1 MKQNFMEQV
10 YALVNTAI
18 ERSESA
24 AALGRAVGV
33 NKSNLSNW
41 SQKKSAPST
50 AQLAPIADLVG
61 AQIVLP
67 GETPDLRTFA
77 RMLALEAE
85 DAPAHHMER
94 GLDST
99 TPESV
104 LEYVAAKRHHQPDM
118 LFHPNYL
125 TKLGLDAAD
134 GILYRVPNDALH
146 PAVSRGD
153 QVLVDR
159 TQTSIEDG
167 ALYLFHLGPS
177 FALRYAARELGR
189 VILYTT
195 SSVPSQSLTPEQEQ
209 EIKILGRVVWVGKK
223 L

>member
-1 MKQNFMEQV
+1 M
-10 YALVNTAI
+10 
-18 ERSESA
+18 
-24 AALGRAVGV
+24 
-33 NKSNLSNW
+33 
-41 SQKKSAPST
+41 KKSFSET
-50 AQLAPIADLVG
+50 IISSIAKASEPFKTDKEFCDSAGITTVNFSRWTKLQRSPRIVELNPVMDYLG

-94 GLDST
+94 SLDST

-104 LEYVAAKRHHQPDM
+104 LEYVAAKRHNQPDM
-118 LFHPNYL
+118 LFHPDYL
-125 TKLGLDAAD
+125 KHLKLDAAD
-134 GILYRVPNDALH
+134 GILYRVHNNALC
-146 PAVSRGD
+146 PTICQGD
-153 QVLVDR
+153 LVLADR
-159 TQTSIEDG
+159 TQISIEDG
-167 ALYLFHLGPS
+167 ALYLIQFGPS

-189 VILYTT
+189 LILYTS
-195 SSVPSQSLTPEQEQ
+195 SSVPSQSLTPEQEK

>member
-1 MKQNFMEQV
+1 M
-10 YALVNTAI
+10 
-18 ERSESA
+18 
-24 AALGRAVGV
+24 
-33 NKSNLSNW
+33 
-41 SQKKSAPST
+41 KKSFSETIISSIAKASEPFKTDKEFCDSAGIT
-50 AQLAPIADLVG
+50 TVNFSRWTKLQRSPRIVELDPVMDYLGAQL
-61 AQIVLP
+61 VLP
-67 GETPDLRTFA
+67 DETPNIRTYA

-85 DAPAHHMER
+85 DGPAHQLECCTNA
-94 GLDST
+94 D

-104 LEYVAAKRHHQPDM
+104 LEYVAAKRHNQPDM
-118 LFHPNYL
+118 LFHPDYL
-125 TKLGLDAAD
+125 AKLGLDAAD